1 MFPSLDL
8 QAWRESDHNPLRML
22 AILPQQTLDDAA
34 RDPEF
39 LERFDA
45 VMAEFDANIASQTG
59 WFTIE
64 YGSPR
69 SPLAYFSAEYAFH
82 HSLPLYAGGLGV
94 LAGDYIKECSD
105 LAIPM
110 VAVGLIYSRG
120 YLSQKIRDDGWQ
132 EDDEKTLDR
141 TYDPVRLVLDGNGEP
156 LKVLVPFFDPPVHVL
171 VWRADIGRVPVY
183 LLDTEVESNQPWDR
197 AIAHRLYTNDP
208 EQRLRQEI
216 VLGIGGMRVLKAL
229 GIQPAAVHINEGHPA
244 FAFLER
250 VRGLVEEGSTFEDAV
265 EKIRETSVFTTHTPL
280 SAGTD
285 VFPFPLFEKYFS
297 SHYDKFGTDR
307 NGLLQLGTNP
317 SNPDAGFNM
326 TVFALR
332 MSKFCNA
339 VSKKHGEVAREM
351 WKAIWPDKKVEDVPI
366 TAITNGV
373 HLLTWMDPIWLQP
386 VLDKYVGP
394 GWIRDQDQP
403 KIWEAVDKIPDAEL
417 WWLRMRLKALLMDEI
432 NERAREEWQKKRVRA
447 ESVIAFGALL
457 DPEIFT
463 IGFARRF
470 TSYKRPDL
478 ILHDLERLKRL
489 LTHPLRPVQII
500 FAGKAHPSDI
510 AGAQLIQ
517 RVFHLA
523 QDPNF
528 ARAHRLR
535 RKLRP
540 APGGADG
547 ARRGCVAEQ
556 STAAARSQRNQRDE
570 SRRQRRTEPICPRW
584 MVAGRLQRQERLGI
598 RRRADRGRPDQ
609 RRRRRALYRLLEE
622 KIIPLYYHRPDDEV
636 PHEFVRVMKAA
647 IKSVAPQF
655 SSRRMLKEY
664 VKQFYV
670 KALGV
675 KKSSERAEPGERQK
689 NGRRC
694 EPAITASAFSSAVAC
709 LFRGYRPY
717 SSERPATVP
726 SQTAAN
732 PSVTLRIMFSE
743 AISIFPSCILR
754 KVSYS
759 KVEKVVYPPIKPIGI
774 K

>member
-1 MFPSLDL
+1 MAESSDPAQQFPNLPARIRGLAHLSYNVWWSWHREARELFPALDQ

-22 AILPQQTLDDAA
+22 ALVPQQTLDNAVRDA
-34 RDPEF
+34 EF
-39 LERFDA
+39 LKRFDA

-59 WFTIE
+59 WFTAE
-64 YGSPR
+64 YGTPQA
-69 SPLAYFSAEYAFH
+69 PLAYFSAEYAFH

-94 LAGDYIKECSD
+94 LAGDYVKECSD

-141 TYDPVRLVLDGNGEP
+141 TYDPVKLVLNGNNEP
-156 LKVLVPFFDPPVHVL
+156 LRVQVPFFEPPVHVL

-183 LLDTEVESNQPWDR
+183 LLDTEVETNQPWDR

-216 VLGIGGMRVLKAL
+216 VLGIGGMCVLKAL

-250 VRGLVEEGSTFEDAV
+250 ARGLVETGTTFEAAIAQ
-265 EKIRETSVFTTHTPL
+265 IRKTSVFTTHTPL

-317 SNPDAGFNM
+317 ANPDAGFNM

-332 MSKFCNA
+332 MSNFCNA

-351 WKAIWPDKKVEDVPI
+351 WKSVWPEKKLDDVPI

-373 HLLTWMDPIWLQP
+373 HLLTWMDPEWLQP
-386 VLDKYVGP
+386 LFAQYVSP
-394 GWIRDQDQP
+394 GWIRDQDQL
-403 KIWEAVDKIPDAEL
+403 KMWEAVENIPDEAL
-417 WWLRMRLKALLMDEI
+417 WSSHNRLKVLLIDEI

-457 DPEIFT
+457 DPEILT

-478 ILHDLERLKRL
+478 ILHDLDRLKLL
-489 LTHPLRPVQII
+489 LTNPLQPVQII

-517 RVFHLA
+517 RVFQLA
-523 QDPNF
+523 RDPNF
-528 ARAHRLR
+528 AARIAFVENYDQHLAARMVRGVDMWLNNPLPPLEASGTSGM
-535 RKLRP
+535 KAGANGVPSISILDGWWLEGYNG
-540 APGGADG
+540 ANGWAFGGDATEGD
-547 ARRGCVAEQ
+547 R
-556 STAAARSQRNQRDE
+556 TAAD
-570 SRRQRRTEPICPRW
+570 
-584 MVAGRLQRQERLGI
+584 
-598 RRRADRGRPDQ
+598 AD
-609 RRRRRALYRLLEE
+609 ALYRLLEE
-622 KIIPLYYHRPDDEV
+622 KVIPLYYRRPDDEI
-636 PHEFVRVMKAA
+636 PHEYVSVMKAA

-664 VKQFYV
+664 VRQFYV

-675 KKSSERAEPGERQK
+675 KKS
-689 NGRRC
+689 
-694 EPAITASAFSSAVAC
+694 
-709 LFRGYRPY
+709 
-717 SSERPATVP
+717 
-726 SQTAAN
+726 
-732 PSVTLRIMFSE
+732 
-743 AISIFPSCILR
+743 
-754 KVSYS
+754 
-759 KVEKVVYPPIKPIGI
+759 
-774 K
+774 

>member
-1 MFPSLDL
+1 MADGTNAAAQFPNLPERIRGLERLSYNLWWSWHRQAREMFPALDL

-22 AILPQQTLDDAA
+22 AILPQGTLDDAA

-39 LERFDA
+39 LERYDA

-59 WFTIE
+59 WFTVE
-64 YGSPR
+64 YGTPR

-141 TYDPVRLVLDGNGEP
+141 TYDPVRLVRDGNGEP

-216 VLGIGGMRVLKAL
+216 VLGIGGMRVLRRL
-229 GIQPAAVHINEGHPA
+229 GILPAAVHINEGHPA

-250 VRGLVEEGSTFEDAV
+250 ARGLVEEGATFQDAV
-265 EKIRETSVFTTHTPL
+265 AKIRQTSVFTTHTPL

-332 MSKFCNA
+332 MSKFSNA
-339 VSKKHGEVAREM
+339 VSKKHGEVAKEM
-351 WKAIWPDKKVEDVPI
+351 WKAIWPDKKVEEVPI
-366 TAITNGV
+366 AAITNGV
-373 HLLTWMDPIWLQP
+373 HLLTWMDPVWLQP
-386 VLDKYVGP
+386 MLEKYVGP
-394 GWIRDQDQP
+394 GWIRDQDQL
-403 KIWEAVDKIPDAEL
+403 KIWESVDKIPDDEL
-417 WWLRMRLKALLMDEI
+417 WWLRMRLKALLIDEI
-432 NERAREEWQKKRVRA
+432 NERARDEWQKKRVRA

-478 ILHDLERLKRL
+478 ILHDLERLRRL
-489 LTHPLRPVQII
+489 LMHPLRPVQII

-523 QDPNF
+523 QDPSF
-528 ARAHRLR
+528 
-535 RKLRP
+535 
-540 APGGADG
+540 G
-547 ARRGCVAEQ
+547 ARVAFVENYDQ
-556 STAAARSQRNQRDE
+556 HLAARMVRGVDVWLNNPLPPLEASGTSGMKAGANGVPSLSVLDGWWLE
-570 SRRQRRTEPICPRW
+570 GYNGKNGWAFGGDPVEGDRTNSDAE
-584 MVAGRLQRQERLGI
+584 
-598 RRRADRGRPDQ
+598 
-609 RRRRRALYRLLEE
+609 ALYRVLEE

-636 PHEFVRVMKAA
+636 AHDFVQVMKEA

-664 VKQFYV
+664 VDQFYV
-670 KALGV
+670 EALGI
-675 KKSSERAEPGERQK
+675 KKS
-689 NGRRC
+689 
-694 EPAITASAFSSAVAC
+694 
-709 LFRGYRPY
+709 
-717 SSERPATVP
+717 
-726 SQTAAN
+726 
-732 PSVTLRIMFSE
+732 
-743 AISIFPSCILR
+743 
-754 KVSYS
+754 
-759 KVEKVVYPPIKPIGI
+759 
-774 K
+774 

>member
-1 MFPSLDL
+1 MASSGKRLLDERDSFVKVNRSEVYRLMADGTNPARKFPNLPERIRGLERLSYNLWWSWHRQAREMFPALDL

-39 LERFDA
+39 LERYDA

-59 WFTIE
+59 WFTVR
-64 YGSPR
+64 YGTPR

-141 TYDPVRLVLDGNGEP
+141 TYDPVRLVRDGNGEP

-216 VLGIGGMRVLKAL
+216 VLGIGGMRVLGRL
-229 GIQPAAVHINEGHPA
+229 GVLPAAVHINEGHPA

-250 VRGLVEEGSTFEDAV
+250 ARGLVEEGATFQDAIA
-265 EKIRETSVFTTHTPL
+265 KIRQTSVFTTHTPL

-339 VSKKHGEVAREM
+339 VSKKHGEVAKEM

-366 TAITNGV
+366 VAITNGV
-373 HLLTWMDPIWLQP
+373 HLLTWMDPVWLQP
-386 VLDKYVGP
+386 MFEKYVGP
-394 GWIRDQDQP
+394 GWIRDQDQL
-403 KIWEAVDKIPDAEL
+403 KIWESVDTIPDDEL
-417 WWLRMRLKALLMDEI
+417 WWLRMRLKALLIDEI
-432 NERAREEWQKKRVRA
+432 NERARDEWQKKRVRA

-478 ILHDLERLKRL
+478 ILHDLERLKRIL
-489 LTHPLRPVQII
+489 MHPLRPVQII

-523 QDPNF
+523 QDPSF
-528 ARAHRLR
+528 
-535 RKLRP
+535 
-540 APGGADG
+540 G
-547 ARRGCVAEQ
+547 ARIAFVENYDQ
-556 STAAARSQRNQRDE
+556 HLAARMVRGVDVWLNNPLPPLEASGTSGMKAGANGVPSVSVLDGWWLEGYNGRNGWAFGG
-570 SRRQRRTEPICPRW
+570 EPIE
-584 MVAGRLQRQERLGI
+584 G
-598 RRRADRGRPDQ
+598 DRSNTDAE
-609 RRRRRALYRLLEE
+609 ALYNLLEE

-636 PHEFVRVMKAA
+636 AHDFVRVMKEA

-664 VKQFYV
+664 VNQFYV
-670 KALGV
+670 EALGI
-675 KKSSERAEPGERQK
+675 KK
-689 NGRRC
+689 
-694 EPAITASAFSSAVAC
+694 
-709 LFRGYRPY
+709 
-717 SSERPATVP
+717 
-726 SQTAAN
+726 
-732 PSVTLRIMFSE
+732 
-743 AISIFPSCILR
+743 
-754 KVSYS
+754 
-759 KVEKVVYPPIKPIGI
+759 
-774 K
+774 

>member
-1 MFPSLDL
+1 MADGPNPATKFPNLPERIRGLERLSYNLWWSWHRQAREMFPALDL

-39 LERFDA
+39 LERYDA

-59 WFTIE
+59 WFTVQ
-64 YGSPR
+64 YGTPR

-141 TYDPVRLVLDGNGEP
+141 TYDPVRLVRDGNGEP

-216 VLGIGGMRVLKAL
+216 VLGIGGMRVLGRL
-229 GIQPAAVHINEGHPA
+229 GVLPTAVHINEGHPA

-250 VRGLVEEGSTFEDAV
+250 ARGLVEEGATFQDAIA
-265 EKIRETSVFTTHTPL
+265 KIRQTSVFTTHTPL

-339 VSKKHGEVAREM
+339 VSKKHGEVAKEM

-366 TAITNGV
+366 VAITNGV
-373 HLLTWMDPIWLQP
+373 HLLTWMDPVWLQP
-386 VLDKYVGP
+386 MLEKYVGP
-394 GWIRDQDQP
+394 GWIRDEDQL
-403 KIWEAVDKIPDAEL
+403 KIWESVDKIPDDEL
-417 WWLRMRLKALLMDEI
+417 WWLRMRLKALLVDEI
-432 NERAREEWQKKRVRA
+432 NERARDEWQKKRVRA

-478 ILHDLERLKRL
+478 ILHDLERLKQIL
-489 LTHPLRPVQII
+489 MHPLRPVQII

-523 QDPNF
+523 QDPSF
-528 ARAHRLR
+528 
-535 RKLRP
+535 
-540 APGGADG
+540 G
-547 ARRGCVAEQ
+547 ARIAFVENYDQ
-556 STAAARSQRNQRDE
+556 HLAARMVRGVDVWLNNPLPPLEASGTSGMKAGANGVPSVSVLDGWWLE
-570 SRRQRRTEPICPRW
+570 GYNGGNGWAFGGEPIEGDRTN
-584 MVAGRLQRQERLGI
+584 
-598 RRRADRGRPDQ
+598 ADAE
-609 RRRRRALYRLLEE
+609 ALYNLLEE

-636 PHEFVRVMKAA
+636 AHDFVRVMKEA

-664 VKQFYV
+664 VNQFYV
-670 KALGV
+670 EALGI
-675 KKSSERAEPGERQK
+675 KKS
-689 NGRRC
+689 
-694 EPAITASAFSSAVAC
+694 
-709 LFRGYRPY
+709 
-717 SSERPATVP
+717 
-726 SQTAAN
+726 
-732 PSVTLRIMFSE
+732 
-743 AISIFPSCILR
+743 
-754 KVSYS
+754 
-759 KVEKVVYPPIKPIGI
+759 
-774 K
+774 

>member
-1 MFPSLDL
+1 MADGPNPATKFPNLPERIRGLERLSYNLWWSWHRQAREMFPALDL

-39 LERFDA
+39 LERYDA

-59 WFTIE
+59 WFTVQ
-64 YGSPR
+64 YGTPR

-141 TYDPVRLVLDGNGEP
+141 TYDPVRLVRDGNGEP

-216 VLGIGGMRVLKAL
+216 VLGIGGMRVLGRL
-229 GIQPAAVHINEGHPA
+229 GVIPTAVHINEGHPA

-250 VRGLVEEGSTFEDAV
+250 ARGLVEEGATFQDAIA
-265 EKIRETSVFTTHTPL
+265 KIRQTSVFTTHTPL

-339 VSKKHGEVAREM
+339 VSKKHGEVAKEM

-366 TAITNGV
+366 VAITNGV
-373 HLLTWMDPIWLQP
+373 HLLTWMDPVWLQP
-386 VLDKYVGP
+386 MLEKYVGP
-394 GWIRDQDQP
+394 GWIRDEDQL
-403 KIWEAVDKIPDAEL
+403 KIWESVDKIPDDEL
-417 WWLRMRLKALLMDEI
+417 WWLRMRLKALLVDEI
-432 NERAREEWQKKRVRA
+432 NERARDEWQKKRVRA

-478 ILHDLERLKRL
+478 ILHDLERLKQIL
-489 LTHPLRPVQII
+489 MHPLRPVQII

-523 QDPNF
+523 QDPSF
-528 ARAHRLR
+528 
-535 RKLRP
+535 
-540 APGGADG
+540 G
-547 ARRGCVAEQ
+547 ARIAFVENYDQ
-556 STAAARSQRNQRDE
+556 HLAARMVRGVDVWLNNPLPPLEASGTSGMKAGANGVPSVSVLDGWWLE
-570 SRRQRRTEPICPRW
+570 GYNGGNGWAFGGEPIEGDRTN
-584 MVAGRLQRQERLGI
+584 
-598 RRRADRGRPDQ
+598 ADAE
-609 RRRRRALYRLLEE
+609 ALYNLLEE

-636 PHEFVRVMKAA
+636 AHDFVRVMKEA

-664 VKQFYV
+664 VNQFYV
-670 KALGV
+670 EALGI
-675 KKSSERAEPGERQK
+675 KKS
-689 NGRRC
+689 
-694 EPAITASAFSSAVAC
+694 
-709 LFRGYRPY
+709 
-717 SSERPATVP
+717 
-726 SQTAAN
+726 
-732 PSVTLRIMFSE
+732 
-743 AISIFPSCILR
+743 
-754 KVSYS
+754 
-759 KVEKVVYPPIKPIGI
+759 
-774 K
+774 